1 MDGRNL
7 LILFIIFR
15 KTLLSA
21 SLSVPSIRLPVTLRS
36 QCCWGVP
43 PFQRVLGAVVMPLP
57 GPHRDRFPI
66 DDLVGLD
73 EDGIRPERDVFD
85 VVDNALLVA
94 CGASVKQT
102 DSPRQVPAT
111 PDASADA
118 TRTLHHPEDEFL
130 VTPNGAKIA
139 LDIQPEGDPNRQA
152 RGCIKLEAVA
162 KHGRYKATIIDDAR
176 WRLEGM

>member
-1 MDGRNL
+1 MWRPGTYSITKYGWPSCVAHLAIDG
-7 LILFIIFR
+7 
-15 KTLLSA
+15 
-21 SLSVPSIRLPVTLRS
+21 
-36 QCCWGVP
+36 CCWGVP

-139 LDIQPEGDPNRQA
+139 LDIHP
-152 RGCIKLEAVA
+152 
-162 KHGRYKATIIDDAR
+162 KATPTDR
-176 WRLEGM
+176 

>member
-1 MDGRNL
+1 MWRPGTYSITKYGWPSCVAHLAIDG
-7 LILFIIFR
+7 
-15 KTLLSA
+15 
-21 SLSVPSIRLPVTLRS
+21 
-36 QCCWGVP
+36 CCWGVP

-85 VVDNALLVA
+85 VVDDALVVA
-94 CGASVKQT
+94 CG
-102 DSPRQVPAT
+102 
-111 PDASADA
+111 ASADA

-139 LDIQPEGDPNRQA
+139 LDI
-152 RGCIKLEAVA
+152 
-162 KHGRYKATIIDDAR
+162 
-176 WRLEGM
+176 

>member
-1 MDGRNL
+1 MAG
-7 LILFIIFR
+7 IYSSFCSIIFR

-43 PFQRVLGAVVMPLP
+43 PFQRVLGAVVIPLP

-85 VVDNALLVA
+85 VVDDALVVA
-94 CGASVKQT
+94 CG
-102 DSPRQVPAT
+102 
-111 PDASADA
+111 ASADA

-139 LDIQPEGDPNRQA
+139 LDIQTEGDPNRQA